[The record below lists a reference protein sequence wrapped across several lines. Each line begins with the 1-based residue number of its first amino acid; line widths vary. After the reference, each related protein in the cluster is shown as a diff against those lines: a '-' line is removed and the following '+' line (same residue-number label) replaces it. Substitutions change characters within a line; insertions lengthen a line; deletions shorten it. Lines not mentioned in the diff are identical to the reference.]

1 MVALAAAAV
10 AAFLGITSVR
20 IVHEA
25 GLQEVHPADA
35 IVVFGAAEYAGRPS
49 PVFRARLDHAYDLF
63 QRGAAPVV
71 ITTGG
76 SGADPTFSEGGVGHD
91 YLMHRGIPES
101 KLIAETQ
108 GSDTASSAERVAVIM
123 TRQPDAQLRGGQ
135 RRLPCIPHP
144 QIAGARRS
152 AGVRGAA
159 SGLSPAIGMAASDGG
174 AARSRQLSCVEAEH
188 SRVAVIL
195 SGACQSCA
203 KPPST
208 CHLSGTSPDGACHPE
223 RSRKFARE
231 LSAKSKDPYSATV
244 R

>member
-1 MVALAAAAV
+1 MNPATKRWPGPWPLWVVALAATAV

-25 GLQEVHPADA
+25 GLQEVHPADV

-63 QRGAAPVV
+63 QRDAAPVV

-91 YLMHRGIPES
+91 YLMRRGIPES

-123 TRQPDAQLRGGQ
+123 
-135 RRLPCIPHP
+135 
-144 QIAGARRS
+144 S
-152 AGVRGAA
+152 ANR
-159 SGLSPAIGMAASDGG
+159 M
-174 AARSRQLSCVEAEH
+174 RSCVAVSDAYHEFRIKKLLEHEGIGPVYVAPRPDSRPRGVAQRAYAVLREA
-188 SRVAVIL
+188 SSYL
-195 SGACQSCA
+195 LWKLGM
-203 KPPST
+203 T
-208 CHLSGTSPDGACHPE
+208 
-223 RSRKFARE
+223 
-231 LSAKSKDPYSATV
+231 
-244 R
+244 

>member
-1 MVALAAAAV
+1 MNPAAKRRPNPWPLWVVAMAAAAV
-10 AAFLGITSVR
+10 AVFLGITSVR

-25 GLQEVHPADA
+25 GLQEVHSADA

-49 PVFRARLDHAYDLF
+49 PVFRARLDHAYELF

-123 TRQPDAQLRGGQ
+123 SANRMHSCVAVSDEYHVFRIRKLLEHEGVQVYVAPRPDSRPRSGWQRAVAVLRE
-135 RRLPCIPHP
+135 
-144 QIAGARRS
+144 
-152 AGVRGAA
+152 AA
-159 SGLSPAIGMAASDGG
+159 SYLVWKLNIPA
-174 AARSRQLSCVEAEH
+174 
-188 SRVAVIL
+188 
-195 SGACQSCA
+195 
-203 KPPST
+203 
-208 CHLSGTSPDGACHPE
+208 
-223 RSRKFARE
+223 
-231 LSAKSKDPYSATV
+231 
-244 R
+244 